1 MRTYASHSDRATTGL
16 YPVTHA
22 LPTVARA
29 GGGHRRGWE
38 TAPAQVMRENPEA
51 SNTDIL
57 KLMGE
62 RWTALD
68 PEAKEKCAGASPL
81 SVESLCFGGPRSRLR
96 CDTDANCAPR

>member
-38 TAPAQVMRENPEA
+38 SAPAQVMRENPKVPSRE
-51 SNTDIL
+51 IM
-57 KLMGE
+57 KLMAE
-62 RWTALD
+62 RWKALD
-68 PEAKEKCAGASPL
+68 PEAKEKCAGAS
-81 SVESLCFGGPRSRLR
+81 SL
-96 CDTDANCAPR
+96 